1 LERNEDIALI
11 AIGAQVAE
19 AMRAAWILKE
29 EYGIETRVLDVHT
42 VKPIDRDALVR
53 AASETGAVITC
64 EEHQVGG
71 FGNIVAGVVAGAD
84 QNGKPVLFDMVG
96 VEDRFGESGEPWDL
110 MIEFK
115 LTAEFIARKAKALVD
130 KKRR

>member
-1 LERNEDIALI
+1 MERNEDIALI

-115 LTAEFIARKAKALVD
+115 LTAEFIARKAKVIVD